1 MKCSQDGRKGFAK
14 GLFILSASLRKE
26 TNGHAL
32 LHASAAAA
40 TLADLVEGLSTTSSR
55 VRSSRVLGERAERN
69 VESRYK
75 EILNNLCFFQWFSIT
90 LYYFTWI
97 LSSKDNT
104 EKSSN
109 SYDFPADPISCI

>member
-1 MKCSQDGRKGFAK
+1 MPKDF
-14 GLFILSASLRKE
+14 FILSTSLRKE
-26 TNGHAL
+26 THGHAL
-32 LHASAAAA
+32 LYASASAA

-55 VRSSRVLGERAERN
+55 ARSSRVLGERAERS

-75 EILNNLCFFQWFSIT
+75 EILNSLLCFFQWFFIT
-90 LYYFTWI
+90 LYCFTWI